1 MLFRSVAKIITNGKT
16 RLDAIRKM
24 RRALG
29 EMVIQGVDTTLPV
42 QYLLMY
48 NHDFLRGQYDTGFV
62 DKNLSSLL
70 KIYKAAGSINESI

>member
-1 MLFRSVAKIITNGKT
+1 
-16 RLDAIRKM
+16 M

-62 DKNLSSLL
+62 DKNLSSLF
-70 KIYKAAGSINESI
+70 KIYKAAGSINEFCFHLSHKYLHRTALTVQ